1 MFKQPPTELVNLVK
15 ELDSNNI
22 KVYAKIDGT
31 DLLLQCVY
39 KDKLKNEK
47 VSGLDVIGRSPIL
60 VERISSAV
68 FRYFPKA
75 EMTSQAPNMFVVY
88 KLNFR

>member
-1 MFKQPPTELVNLVK
+1 MSKQPPPELVSLVK
-15 ELDSNNI
+15 ELDTNNI
-22 KVYAKIDGT
+22 KVFAKQDGT
-31 DLLLQCVY
+31 DILLQCVY

-47 VSGLDVIGRSPIL
+47 VNGLEVLGRSPLL

-75 EMTSQAPNMFVVY
+75 EMTSQAPNMYVVY